1 MIVFA
6 EPAIDLGDYLFN
18 LKSFNQAVT
27 EYKRFLFFHPDDPK
41 SSEVI
46 YKIGLAYRSDQLWGQ
61 AIQSMNSAFQRTN
74 DSEFRSKIQL
84 DLAVTYLASNQPDLA
99 LSKLINV
106 LSQPRSSQLYR
117 RTLFLKGIT
126 EIYLFNWE
134 GARSTF
140 KTYFGDT
147 SRFDQVDR
155 IISQA
160 LKSPKKSVPFTKILS
175 TILPGSGQI
184 YAGNWT
190 DGFNA
195 LVLNGLLG
203 YTSFSAAKSGNYRD
217 ASFLTLSLWM
227 RYYLGNRDNAGK
239 IAYQINRNQD
249 LAFSKLI
256 LEKLQATWNEE

>member
-27 EYKRFLFFHPDDPK
+27 EYKRFLFFHPDGPK

-46 YKIGLAYRSDQLWGQ
+46 YQIGLAYRSDQLWGQ

-99 LSKLINV
+99 LPKLINV

-160 LKSPKKSVPFTKILS
+160 LKSPKKSVSFTKILS

-217 ASFLTLSLWM
+217 VSFLTFFLWM